1 MSSQPKRP
9 KAFANDAQSAQFLYL
24 ILKQLDLK
32 SVNWQSVADGLG
44 IKNGHAARMRWSRYK
59 LHAEG
64 GMTEAKSKP
73 LNKPSYPDKGKGD
86 KRLREEDRSDLK
98 MEDDYMGGKRVKHE
112 YGYPPQP
119 GFYPGPSAYGFLG
132 PQQNSFLPPQPQ
144 YLKPDALLS
153 QDMNF
158 FGQGQPPFPAPF
170 PPPQQQWQPSAA
182 RPPPMP
188 FNSLPAS
195 FEDPDDRPIRQCQP
209 VPADTISMNQLH
221 LQSPR
226 PHQYS
231 QLGPATSTYTVS
243 GLHMRP
249 SASGSS
255 ASPVSIVQQ
264 PRIQNNAQTF
274 STDKAARV
282 CDASGSMSNASPRL
296 NNRREDGFPR
306 LCASNVNSPAEVK
319 VESKVVELHSPKIK
333 VEPGTPQAPSTAE
346 TRPGLIST
354 PSTLPESQQTSAVEG
369 VVDHG
374 VTKIQTSDEGES
386 RMQSLE
392 PTNSTSTTDGRSQQ
406 SLRASIQPRDRP
418 TASIQPTLFDF
429 FRTTPAMTNR
439 PPPPWRNQTSEPLLQ
454 DAVCPPSTPMQ
465 LTTPSPPHQSTAQPS
480 ITNPEALQSSSTS
493 CNEVQPSSDHN
504 HALIH
509 NDGNQAMN
517 FEFHNL
523 FQSSFDGLFA
533 PVDEMEYDF
542 QLDELISG
550 LPSEQSQ
557 DASGVQNGVGEG
569 VGRAE
574 EMRGV
579 QISEEVSH
587 LRMTGRAAEDGQKD
601 CDAMRD
607 VVMWSEV

>member
-1 MSSQPKRP
+1 MSSQAKRP

-59 LHAEG
+59 LHADG
-64 GMTEAKSKP
+64 DMTEAKNKPLSKP
-73 LNKPSYPDKGKGD
+73 SHPDKSKGD
-86 KRLREEDRSDLK
+86 KRLREEDRNNLK

-119 GFYPGPSAYGFLG
+119 GFYPGPAYGFPG

-144 YLKPDALLS
+144 YLKPEALLG
-153 QDMNF
+153 QDMSFYN
-158 FGQGQPPFPAPF
+158 QGPSPF
-170 PPPQQQWQPSAA
+170 PPPQQQWQPSAV

-188 FNSLPAS
+188 FNGFPPP

-209 VPADTISMNQLH
+209 PPADTISMNQLH

-226 PHQYS
+226 PDQYS
-231 QLGPATSTYTVS
+231 RFGPASLPHTVS
-243 GLHMRP
+243 SPDIRP
-249 SASGSS
+249 SASGNLAKAASTAQKPRNQSS
-255 ASPVSIVQQ
+255 
-264 PRIQNNAQTF
+264 AQTF
-274 STDKAARV
+274 STDEAARV
-282 CDASGSMSNASPRL
+282 CAAPGGSISNANPRL
-296 NNRREDGFPR
+296 NKPHEDGFPIP
-306 LCASNVNSPAEVK
+306 CASNVNSPTNVK
-319 VESKVVELHSPKIK
+319 VESKVVELHSPTIK
-333 VEPGTPQAPSTAE
+333 AEPGIPQAPSTAE
-346 TRPGLIST
+346 TNPRLTST
-354 PSTLPESQQTSAVEG
+354 STTLPEGQQTWAVEG

-374 VTKIQTSDEGES
+374 VKKNQTTDEGES

-392 PTNSTSTTDGRSQQ
+392 PTNPTSTTDGRTQQ
-406 SLRASIQPRDRP
+406 GLRAPTQSRDRP

-429 FRTTPAMTNR
+429 FRTTPALTNSP
-439 PPPPWRNQTSEPLLQ
+439 PPPPWRTQTTEPPLQ
-454 DAVCPPSTPMQ
+454 HAASPSPTPMQ
-465 LTTPSPPHQSTAQPS
+465 LTTPSPPHHSIAQPS
-480 ITNPEALQSSSTS
+480 ITSPEDMPSSSTS

-557 DASGVQNGVGEG
+557 EASGVQNGVGE
-569 VGRAE
+569 VVERAK

-579 QISEEVSH
+579 QMSEEVSH
-587 LRMTGRAAEDGQKD
+587 LRMTGSAGEDGQKD
-601 CDAMRD
+601 CDTMRD
-607 VVMWSEV
+607 VVMVV